1 MLNEQ
6 GTHKHWL
13 RTCPC
18 GDGNFK
24 IHLAEASETDIEEIL
39 AELPEN
45 GNKTKI
51 AVLNRELKR
60 RRKCQ
65 LKTH

>member
-1 MLNEQ
+1 MIDN
-6 GTHKHWL
+6 KNWL

-18 GDGNFK
+18 GDCNFK
-24 IHLAEASETDIEEIL
+24 IHLVQATDEEISELL

-51 AVLNRELKR
+51 AVLKRELKR
-60 RRKCQ
+60 RKNAD
-65 LKTH
+65 